1 MIGKL
6 ISTIEI
12 SEGIES
18 IANGNDVSFKANG
31 KENARHFK
39 SINIV
44 LKKIDSKIEVRS
56 KTERKNVIAE
66 GRTIA
71 AHLKNM
77 ILGLQK
83 DYICKL
89 EIVYSHFPM
98 TVTVKDNL
106 IEINNLAGAKQMRKS
121 KILPNVKVE
130 VKGKNVTVTGHNK
143 ESVGQTS
150 ANMEMATKI
159 KGKDV
164 RVYTDGIYITAKAAI
179 PTGEWKWQNKKKQKL
194 KKKKL
199 KPK

>member
-12 SEGIES
+12 PEGIETMV
-18 IANGNDVSFKANG
+18 NGNDVSFKASG

-44 LKKIDSKIEVRS
+44 LKKIDSKIEVLA

-77 ILGLQK
+77 ILGLQN
-83 DYICKL
+83 DYVCKL

-106 IEINNLAGAKQMRKS
+106 IEINNLAGAKQMRKA

-130 VKGKNVTVTGHNK
+130 VKGKNITVTGHNK

-150 ANMEMATKI
+150 ANMEMVTKI

-164 RVYTDGIYITAKAAI
+164 RVYTDGIYITEKAAI
-179 PTGEWKWQNKKKQKL
+179 QTGE
-194 KKKKL
+194 
-199 KPK
+199 